1 MSMPTKTGTNPR
13 DRVREIVR
21 DALSRPDEMSLD
33 GLVDE
38 IMEAAGAEGLKN
50 YAMGFM
56 ASSFQSREGITFE
69 DGIIRA
75 EQALQEAALI

>member
-1 MSMPTKTGTNPR
+1 MPTKTGTPK
-13 DRVREIVR
+13 DKVREIVR
-21 DALSRPDEMSLD
+21 DALSRPEDMSLE

-38 IMEAAGAEGLKN
+38 IMEAAGVDGIKN

-75 EQALQEAALI
+75 EKALQEAALI